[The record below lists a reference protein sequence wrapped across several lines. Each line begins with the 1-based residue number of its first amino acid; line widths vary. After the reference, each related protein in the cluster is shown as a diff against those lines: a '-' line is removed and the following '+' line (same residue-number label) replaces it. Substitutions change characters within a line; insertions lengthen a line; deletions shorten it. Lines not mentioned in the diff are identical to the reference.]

1 MTQSQRRI
9 NEARFR
15 LNLNAFLDAACVG
28 VAVGATGWALA
39 VAVDRAFALNLRSGM
54 TVSFAAAAAL
64 LTALLLWSLRR
75 VDRLAAAVALD
86 GAAGLKE
93 RLSTELVC
101 VTSPDAF
108 ARAACGDAD
117 RFASELRVA
126 AHMPYRAPRSW
137 PAPALAVVAAAL
149 VAGFMPVLDLLSR
162 EPQATAE
169 QRTQVEAERQ
179 AVTAQ
184 VNQKIEAVA
193 KLASN
198 NPELKSLGE
207 DLKPLELPTAP
218 NVKPDDIR
226 NEAVKK
232 LDKLSDL
239 LARQKNADVEDQ
251 QKQLKR
257 MLAQLEARSNE
268 TQKSEL
274 TEALAS
280 GDFSGAKKE
289 LENAR
294 KLLAEAKSGD
304 AEAAKKLAEM
314 QKKLEAIAAQIE
326 KAADATQLQK
336 ELENKAGLSEQQ
348 AKELLK
354 HLSKMDAKQLEKE
367 LQKRLGD
374 KMAQEQLK
382 KLAQKLANN
391 QQAQKKMNELGQKMA
406 QAAQCMKNQ
415 QGGQQQQ
422 SSSGGEGESQPDA
435 DSALE
440 EAADQLSEME
450 MNEQQLQELEAKLA
464 EIDELKNCIGQ
475 GNCPNPDPNQIG
487 GQGPQFG
494 LGRGGG
500 SPKEKVAHQLKA
512 EKAKVRPGAGQI
524 IGQMLVNGGQV
535 KGDAQAEARAAI
547 TAAVRDATDA
557 ISRDDVLRQHERV
570 VRTYFDRL
578 AGLAGETPAPASRE
592 PAPASSDDD

>member
-28 VAVGATGWALA
+28 VAVGAAGLALTI
-39 VAVDRAFALNLRSGM
+39 AVDRAFALQLPQE
-54 TVSFAAAAAL
+54 TTLAAAGGLAL
-64 LTALLLWSLRR
+64 LTALGFWSVRR
-75 VDRLAAAVALD
+75 VGRLAAAVALD
-86 GAAGLKE
+86 RAAGLKE

-101 VTSPDAF
+101 AASRDEF

-117 RFASELRVA
+117 RIASMLRVA
-126 AHMPYRAPRSW
+126 THVPYRAPGAW
-137 PAPALAVVAAAL
+137 PAPALAIAAAAL
-149 VAGFMPVLDLLSR
+149 LAAFMPVLNLFSP
-162 EPQATAE
+162 EPVVSPE
-169 QRTQVEAERQ
+169 QRAEVEAERQ
-179 AVTAQ
+179 AVTAR
-184 VNQKIEAVA
+184 VNEKIEAVA

-198 NPELKSLGE
+198 NPDLKSLGE

-218 NVKPDDIR
+218 TVKPDDIR

-239 LARQKNADVEDQ
+239 LAKQKNADLEDQ

-257 MLAQLEARSNE
+257 MLAQLEARNNE

-294 KLLAEAKSGD
+294 KLLADAKSGD
-304 AEAAKKLAEM
+304 PEAAKKLADM
-314 QKKLEAIAAQIE
+314 QKKLEALAAQIE

-354 HLSKMDAKQLEKE
+354 QLSKMDAKQLEKE

-415 QGGQQQQ
+415 QGGEQQQ
-422 SSSGGEGESQPDA
+422 SSSAGESQPDA
-435 DSALE
+435 DAALE
-440 EAADQLSEME
+440 QAADQLSDLEMS
-450 MNEQQLQELEAKLA
+450 EQQLQELEAKLA

-475 GNCPNPDPNQIG
+475 GNCPPFDPNKKG
-487 GQGPQFG
+487 AQGPTAG
-494 LGRGGG
+494 IGEGGG

-524 IGQMLVNGGQV
+524 IGQMLVSGAQV

-547 TAAVRDATDA
+547 TAAVRDAADA

-578 AGLAGETPAPASRE
+578 AGLAGDAPLPAAPAPTPAESGDE
-592 PAPASSDDD
+592 